1 MSDYIKRE
9 DVINAIEKY
18 RWPDDMIDTMA
29 DNVIG
34 DIEDIPAA
42 DVVERKRGYWDDYD
56 KVYFR
61 SCSECGFLFPS
72 ALLIMENFDFSFC
85 PNCGADMRGDSDV

>member
-34 DIEDIPAA
+34 DIVTVAID
-42 DVVERKRGYWDDYD
+42 ERKEAA
-56 KVYFR
+56 K
-61 SCSECGFLFPS
+61 
-72 ALLIMENFDFSFC
+72 
-85 PNCGADMRGDSDV
+85 